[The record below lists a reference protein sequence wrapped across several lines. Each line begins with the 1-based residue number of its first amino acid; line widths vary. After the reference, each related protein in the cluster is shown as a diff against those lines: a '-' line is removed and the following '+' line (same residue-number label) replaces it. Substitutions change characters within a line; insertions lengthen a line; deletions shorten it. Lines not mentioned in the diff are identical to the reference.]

1 MDLVC
6 EGSREPLFADVV
18 SLWAYALGSFD
29 DGGTKVGTS
38 ANKDDGPISR
48 RDGSYKGSCTTKMGE
63 GAFEVYN
70 SDVCA
75 CSIRVWNEVWV
86 KQGSVMAEVCS
97 SGEKGRKR

>member
-6 EGSREPLFADVV
+6 EGAGKPLFADVV

-48 RDGSYKGSCTTKMGE
+48 RDGSY
-63 GAFEVYN
+63 
-70 SDVCA
+70 
-75 CSIRVWNEVWV
+75 
-86 KQGSVMAEVCS
+86 
-97 SGEKGRKR
+97 